1 MKKTFCFFMA
11 IAFMAPIIAGAVTWT
26 MDSGPFN
33 FPGTSVKNP
42 ALSSAVQPAR
52 LCRPVVS
59 NGVVTIQ
66 YSLPQNTR
74 GATLS
79 IYNLS
84 GVRVQS
90 FDLAPG
96 TNAIRWGVS
105 AQRAVAGVYLAT
117 MRYGTNEDKI
127 KISIVK

>member
-1 MKKTFCFFMA
+1 MKKTFSFFMA
-11 IAFMAPIIAGAVTWT
+11 IAFMAPIIAGAVTWQ
-26 MDSGPFN
+26 MDSGIFT
-33 FPGTSVKNP
+33 FPGPSVKNP
-42 ALSSAVQPAR
+42 AHSSAVQSTR

-59 NGVVTIQ
+59 NGIVTIQ
-66 YSLPQNTR
+66 YSLPQNAR

-105 AQRAVAGVYLAT
+105 SQRAAAGVYLAT